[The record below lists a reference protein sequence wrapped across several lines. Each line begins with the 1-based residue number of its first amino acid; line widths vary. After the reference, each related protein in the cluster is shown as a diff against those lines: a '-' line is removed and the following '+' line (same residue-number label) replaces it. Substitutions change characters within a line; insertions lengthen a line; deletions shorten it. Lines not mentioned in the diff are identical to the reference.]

1 MELISHYF
9 PGITPS
15 QIQQFAMMPELYNEW
30 NAKINVISR
39 KDIEHLV
46 ERHILHSLA
55 IAKILKP
62 IKGTTFMDVGTGGG
76 FPGIPLAIMFPESS
90 FYLIDSIGKKIT
102 VVQDIIE
109 KLGLKNVKTDKLRVE
124 EISDKFDFILSRA
137 VTDLNVFYQWTK
149 GKIDNNQNNSLPN
162 GILYLKGGDIENEI
176 KIIKAKVK
184 IYEINDFFSESFYQT
199 KKIIHIYN
207 T

>member
-1 MELISHYF
+1 
-9 PGITPS
+9 
-15 QIQQFAMMPELYNEW
+15 
-30 NAKINVISR
+30 
-39 KDIEHLV
+39 
-46 ERHILHSLA
+46 
-55 IAKILKP
+55 
-62 IKGTTFMDVGTGGG
+62 MDVGTGGG

>member
-9 PGITPS
+9 PNLTPS
-15 QIQQFAMMPELYNEW
+15 QIHQFAMLPELYNEW
-30 NAKINVISR
+30 NTKINVISR

-124 EISDKFDFILSRA
+124 EVSDKFDFILSRA

-149 GKIDNNQNNSLPN
+149 SKVSPISKNNLAN
-162 GILYLKGGDIENEI
+162 GILYLKGGEIENEI